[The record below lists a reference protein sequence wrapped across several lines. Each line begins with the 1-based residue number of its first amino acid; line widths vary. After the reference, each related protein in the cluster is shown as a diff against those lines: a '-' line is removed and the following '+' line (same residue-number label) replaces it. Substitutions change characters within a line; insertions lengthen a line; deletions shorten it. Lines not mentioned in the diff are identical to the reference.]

1 VYGYKQSLRRDDDIA
16 IVNAG
21 MRVVLKPEEAKW
33 KVKEID
39 IVYGGVAPVTKVA
52 TNTQAIVMGR
62 YVIVFVMTSN
72 FIHVMYTCMHAICRE
87 WNDSLCDDA
96 CSSLIRE
103 MKISLDAPGGRPEF
117 RCALTASF
125 FLKFYLTVKN
135 EIAGISENLL
145 SATTPFHKELTKA
158 SQGFQVC

>member
-1 VYGYKQSLRRDDDIA
+1 
-16 IVNAG
+16 
-21 MRVVLKPEEAKW
+21 
-33 KVKEID
+33 
-39 IVYGGVAPVTKVA
+39 
-52 TNTQAIVMGR
+52 
-62 YVIVFVMTSN
+62 
-72 FIHVMYTCMHAICRE
+72 MHAICRE

-135 EIAGISENLL
+135 EIDGISETFL
-145 SATTPFHKELTKA
+145 SATKPFHKELTKA
-158 SQGFQVC
+158 SQGFQVCDNDLESYMATVKLALHRLNNTH